1 MNGSSIKRIAAV
13 TMFIDH
19 IGAAFFYI
27 FTSQYD
33 GMQDFAGADIIYD
46 ILRIIGRSAFPLF
59 CFLLVEGFLHTRS
72 VKKYAAR
79 LLLFAAISEVPFDLA
94 FYDSVWNMQMQN
106 VFFTLFFGVCAMWS
120 LHQCK
125 KLQDPAVAKTKWCMA
140 AGWIGALLCVL
151 AAHVLQ
157 TDYGAVGVVVILV
170 LYLLRQDRILSCIAG
185 YGAICFVGGELWC
198 FPAFLLLPWYNGE
211 KGKSNKYFFY
221 VFYPAHILLLA
232 GIRILYLKG

>member
-33 GMQDFAGADIIYD
+33 GMEDFAGADIIYD
-46 ILRIIGRSAFPLF
+46 ILRIIGRCAFPLF
-59 CFLLVEGFLHTRS
+59 CFLLVEGFWHTRS
-72 VKKYAAR
+72 IKKYAAR

-94 FYDSVWNMQMQN
+94 FFDSVWNMQMQN

-125 KLQDPAVAKTKWCMA
+125 KLQDPAVAKTKWYMA
-140 AGWIGALLCVL
+140 AGWIGALLCVF

-157 TDYGAVGVVVILV
+157 TDYGAMGAVLILV
-170 LYLLRQDRILSCIAG
+170 LYLLRQDRVLACIAG

-198 FPAFLLLPWYNGE
+198 FPAFLLLPLYNGE

-232 GIRILYLKG
+232 GIRILYLNG

>member
-1 MNGSSIKRIAAV
+1 MNGATIKRIATA

-19 IGAAFFYI
+19 VGAAFFYI

-33 GMQDFAGADIIYD
+33 GVQDFAGADISYD
-46 ILRIIGRSAFPLF
+46 ILRIIGRCAFPLF
-59 CFLLVEGFLHTRS
+59 CFLLVEGFWHTRS
-72 VKKYAAR
+72 VKKYAAG
-79 LLLFAAISEVPFDLA
+79 LLLFAMISEVPFDLA
-94 FYDSVWNMQMQN
+94 FFDRAWSTQMQN
-106 VFFTLFFGVCAMWS
+106 VFFTLFFGVLAMWS
-120 LHQCK
+120 LHQSK
-125 KLQDPAVAKTKWCMA
+125 KVLGDVTKTKWQAA

-151 AAHVLQ
+151 AAYVLK
-157 TDYGAVGVVVILV
+157 TDYGAMGVVLILV

-198 FPAFLLLPWYNGE
+198 FPAFLLMPWYNGE
-211 KGKSNKYFFY
+211 KGKSSKYFYY